1 VARYLAVVAWLLVSL
16 IFALDVWLPASYSAN
31 LLYVAVILL
40 ALWTPRA
47 RVAFEVAAIATIL
60 IAIDHAFSFSVPG
73 PDERVAF
80 FNWVVTTFVLWVTAA
95 GVASYR
101 RQKAL
106 QEAERGET
114 ENTLRQSFK
123 DLEDLK
129 RALDASAIVAMTNV
143 RGDITYVND
152 KFCEISKFTRT
163 ELIGANH
170 RVVNSGLHSLEF
182 FQELYRTIGT
192 GQVWRG
198 EIRNRAKDGT
208 FYWVD
213 TTIVPFVD
221 ERGHPYQYAA
231 VRYDITERKR
241 SELALRE
248 QAALVQV
255 GKMAAVVAHEV
266 RNPLAGIRGAVQ
278 AIGPRLPEGSR
289 ERQIAN
295 EMIARIDALNGIGE
309 DLLIFT
315 RPRHA
320 VLTAVPIAGV
330 IAETVALLAADPQQ
344 AGLTF
349 HVEPVANG
357 LVASADREQL
367 KQVLLNLLQN
377 AAQAMHHKGE
387 IRVGARESGNTVEVR
402 IADRGPGLS
411 AEGRAN
417 LFEPFFTTKHR
428 GTGLG
433 LATAK
438 RILESHGGRIE
449 LESAPQG
456 GTVAIITLRRSR

>member
-1 VARYLAVVAWLLVSL
+1 MVRYLAIVAWLLVSV
-16 IFALDVWLPASYSAN
+16 IFALDVWLPPAYAAN

-47 RVAFEVAAIATIL
+47 RVAFEIAAIATVL
-60 IAIDHAFSFSVPG
+60 SAIDHIFSFALPG
-73 PDERVAF
+73 PDERVAL
-80 FNWVVTTFVLWVTAA
+80 FNWAVTTFVLWVTAA

-101 RQKAL
+101 RQKAQ
-106 QEAERGET
+106 QETERAES

-152 KFCEISKFTRT
+152 KFCEISKYTRA

-170 RVVNSGLHSLEF
+170 RILNSGFHPLEF
-182 FQELYRTIGT
+182 FQELYGTIAAGH
-192 GQVWRG
+192 VWHG

-208 FYWVD
+208 LYWVD

-241 SELALRE
+241 SEVALRE

-289 ERQIAN
+289 ERQIAT
-295 EMIARIDALNGIGE
+295 EMVARIDALNDIVQ
-309 DLLIFT
+309 DLLLFA
-315 RPRHA
+315 RPRRA

-330 IAETVALLAADPQQ
+330 VAETVGLLTADPQL
-344 AGLTF
+344 ANLVF
-349 HVEPVANG
+349 RIEPGTEELIA
-357 LVASADREQL
+357 AADREQL

-377 AAQAMHHKGE
+377 AAQAMHNKGE
-387 IRVGARESGNTVEVR
+387 IRVSAREIADVLELR
-402 IADRGPGLS
+402 IIDRGPGIS
-411 AEGRAN
+411 PEVRAH
-417 LFEPFFTTKHR
+417 LFEPFYTTKHR

-433 LATAK
+433 LATAR

-449 LESAPQG
+449 LDASPEG
-456 GTVAIITLRRSR
+456 GTVAIVTLRRMR

>member
-1 VARYLAVVAWLLVSL
+1 
-16 IFALDVWLPASYSAN
+16 
-31 LLYVAVILL
+31 
-40 ALWTPRA
+40 
-47 RVAFEVAAIATIL
+47 
-60 IAIDHAFSFSVPG
+60 
-73 PDERVAF
+73 
-80 FNWVVTTFVLWVTAA
+80 
-95 GVASYR
+95 
-101 RQKAL
+101 
-106 QEAERGET
+106 
-114 ENTLRQSFK
+114 
-123 DLEDLK
+123 
-129 RALDASAIVAMTNV
+129 
-143 RGDITYVND
+143 
-152 KFCEISKFTRT
+152 
-163 ELIGANH
+163 
-170 RVVNSGLHSLEF
+170 
-182 FQELYRTIGT
+182 
-192 GQVWRG
+192 
-198 EIRNRAKDGT
+198 
-208 FYWVD
+208 VD

-221 ERGHPYQYAA
+221 ERGRPYQYAA

-241 SELALRE
+241 SDLALRE

-289 ERQIAN
+289 ERQIAK
-295 EMIARIDALNGIGE
+295 EMVARIDALNGIVE
-309 DLLIFT
+309 DLLIFA

-344 AGLTF
+344 AGVAF
-349 HVEPVANG
+349 RVEPIANG
-357 LVASADREQL
+357 LVAAADHEQL

-387 IRVGARESGNTVEVR
+387 IRIDARDAGGTVELR
-402 IADRGPGLS
+402 IIDRGPGLS
-411 AEGRAN
+411 AEARAH

-449 LESAPQG
+449 LDTPPEG
-456 GTVAIITLRRSR
+456 GTVATVTLRRMG

>member
-1 VARYLAVVAWLLVSL
+1 MARYLAVVAWLLVSL

-47 RVAFEVAAIATIL
+47 RAAFEIAAIATIL

-73 PDERVAF
+73 PDEKVAF
-80 FNWVVTTFVLWVTAA
+80 FNWAVSTFVLWVTAA

-106 QEAERGET
+106 QEAERAET
-114 ENTLRQSFK
+114 EDTLRQSFK

-152 KFCEISKFTRT
+152 KFCEISKFTRS

-170 RVVNSGLHSLEF
+170 RLVNSGLHSLEF
-182 FQELYRTIGT
+182 FQELYRTIAA

-221 ERGHPYQYAA
+221 ERGRPYQYAA

-241 SELALRE
+241 SDLALRE

-289 ERQIAN
+289 ERQIAK
-295 EMIARIDALNGIGE
+295 EMVARIDALNGIVE
-309 DLLIFT
+309 DLLIFA

-344 AGLTF
+344 AGVAF
-349 HVEPVANG
+349 RVEPVANG
-357 LVASADREQL
+357 LVAAADHEQL

-387 IRVGARESGNTVEVR
+387 IRIDARDAGGTVELR
-402 IADRGPGLS
+402 IIDRGPGLS
-411 AEGRAN
+411 AEAKAH

-449 LESAPQG
+449 LDTPPEG
-456 GTVAIITLRRSR
+456 GTVATVTLRRMG